1 MVIRRRFADDSP
13 TICQWFAHD
22 LPLVCCRCTS
32 WSCHAFI
39 SLNLMF
45 ITDGVDVNVVD
56 THAHV
61 HDDGDAQERLSVGA
75 D

>member
-1 MVIRRRFADDSP
+1 
-13 TICQWFAHD
+13 
-22 LPLVCCRCTS
+22 
-32 WSCHAFI
+32 
-39 SLNLMF
+39 MF
-45 ITDGVDVNVVD
+45 ITDGADVNVAD